1 MTLQAISKGFEY
13 YKKFGLNFTIQII
26 PLILLFGLLASFV
39 SLPSPLLGLEGI
51 SNFDISLLVINNY
64 LISPLLTIIAIFI
77 ANDLIE
83 NINRDVLVYYAISWK
98 FLLKVLI
105 LSLVSTFCIGFGLL
119 LLVIPGL
126 LIAGLLIFVNYFA
139 ILEDKTVMDS
149 LNLSWKKS
157 QLNFFQCVLMTGFVW
172 FITILSMTIF
182 SAISGSYELDQ
193 TSRTY
198 TIISSSLLIYIQV
211 CLISFP
217 MLVFYKNQSLNEIKD
232 SI

>member
-13 YKKFGLNFTIQII
+13 YKKFGLNFTIKIL
-26 PLILLFGLLASFV
+26 PLIFLFGFLASIGSSS
-39 SLPSPLLGLEGI
+39 SLSEGI
-51 SNFDISLLVINNY
+51 SNLDIFLLLINNF

-83 NINRDVLVYYAISWK
+83 NKNRDVLVYYAISWQ

-105 LSLVSTFCIGFGLL
+105 LSLISALCIGIGLL
-119 LLVIPGL
+119 LFVVPGI

-139 ILEDKTVMDS
+139 ILENETVLDS
-149 LNLSWKKS
+149 LNLSWEKS
-157 QLNFFQCVLMTGFVW
+157 KLNFFQCILMAGFFW
-172 FITILSMTIF
+172 FITILTITIL
-182 SAISGSYELDQ
+182 SVISRGYEELNQ
-193 TSRTY
+193 ISQTY
-198 TIISSSLLIYIQV
+198 TIISSSLAIYIQV

-217 MLVFYKNQSLNEIKD
+217 ILVFFKNQSTNKIKN

>member
-13 YKKFGLNFTIQII
+13 YKKFGLNFTIKIL
-26 PLILLFGLLASFV
+26 PLIFLFGFLASV
-39 SLPSPLLGLEGI
+39 GSSSRLSDGI
-51 SNFDISLLVINNY
+51 SNFDIFLLLINNF

-83 NINRDVLVYYAISWK
+83 NNNRDVLVYYAISWQ

-105 LSLVSTFCIGFGLL
+105 LSLISTLCIGIGLL
-119 LLVIPGL
+119 LFVVPGI

-139 ILEDKTVMDS
+139 ILENKTVLDS
-149 LNLSWKKS
+149 LNLSWKRSK
-157 QLNFFQCVLMTGFVW
+157 LNFFQCILMAGFFW
-172 FITILSMTIF
+172 FITILTITIL
-182 SAISGSYELDQ
+182 SAITGSYEEINQ
-193 TSRTY
+193 ISQTY
-198 TIISSSLLIYIQV
+198 TIISSCLAIYIQV

-217 MLVFYKNQSLNEIKD
+217 ILVFYKNQSLDEIKD

>member
-13 YKKFGLNFTIQII
+13 YKKFGLNFTIKIF
-26 PLILLFGLLASFV
+26 PLIFLFGFLASFGSSS
-39 SLPSPLLGLEGI
+39 SLAEGI
-51 SNFDISLLVINNY
+51 SNFDILLLLLNNF

-83 NINRDVLVYYAISWK
+83 KNNRDVLVYYAISWQ

-105 LSLVSTFCIGFGLL
+105 LSLISTFCIGIGLL
-119 LLVIPGL
+119 LFIVPGI
-126 LIAGLLIFVNYFA
+126 LIAGLLLFVNYFA
-139 ILEDKTVMDS
+139 ILDNKTVLDS

-157 QLNFFQCVLMTGFVW
+157 KLNFFQCILMAGFFW
-172 FITILSMTIF
+172 FITILTITIL
-182 SAISGSYELDQ
+182 SAISGSFNDLSQ
-193 TSRTY
+193 ISQTY
-198 TIISSSLLIYIQV
+198 TIISSSLAIYIQV

-217 MLVFYKNQSLNEIKD
+217 ILIFYKNQSLDEVKD

>member
-13 YKKFGLNFTIQII
+13 YKKFGLNFTIKIL
-26 PLILLFGLLASFV
+26 PLIFLFGFLASAG
-39 SLPSPLLGLEGI
+39 SSSKLSEGI
-51 SNFDISLLVINNY
+51 SNIDIFLLLINNF

-83 NINRDVLVYYAISWK
+83 NKNRDVLVYYAISWQ

-105 LSLVSTFCIGFGLL
+105 LSLISTLCIGIGLL
-119 LLVIPGL
+119 LFVVPGI

-139 ILEDKTVMDS
+139 ILENKTVLDS
-149 LNLSWKKS
+149 LNLSWERSK
-157 QLNFFQCVLMTGFVW
+157 LNFFQCILMAGFFW
-172 FITILSMTIF
+172 FITILTITIL
-182 SAISGSYELDQ
+182 SAISGSYKEINQ
-193 TSRTY
+193 ISQTY
-198 TIISSSLLIYIQV
+198 TIISSSLAIYIQV

-217 MLVFYKNQSLNEIKD
+217 ILVFYKNQSLDEIKD

>member
-13 YKKFGLNFTIQII
+13 YKKFGLNFTIKIF
-26 PLILLFGLLASFV
+26 PLIFLFGFLASFGSSS
-39 SLPSPLLGLEGI
+39 SLAEGI
-51 SNFDISLLVINNY
+51 SNFDILLLLLNNF

-83 NINRDVLVYYAISWK
+83 KNNRDVLVYYAISWQ

-105 LSLVSTFCIGFGLL
+105 LSLISTFCIGIGLL
-119 LLVIPGL
+119 LFIVPGI
-126 LIAGLLIFVNYFA
+126 LIAGLLLFVNYFA
-139 ILEDKTVMDS
+139 ILENKTVLDS

-157 QLNFFQCVLMTGFVW
+157 KLNFFQCILMAGFFW
-172 FITILSMTIF
+172 FITILTITIL
-182 SAISGSYELDQ
+182 SAISGSFNDLSQISQ
-193 TSRTY
+193 TF
-198 TIISSSLLIYIQV
+198 TIISSSLTIYIQV

-217 MLVFYKNQSLNEIKD
+217 ILIFYKNQSLDEVKD

>member
-13 YKKFGLNFTIQII
+13 YKKFGLNFTIKIL
-26 PLILLFGLLASFV
+26 PLIFLFGFLSIV
-39 SLPSPLLGLEGI
+39 GSSSSLSDGI
-51 SNFDISLLVINNY
+51 SNFDIFLLLINNF

-83 NINRDVLVYYAISWK
+83 NNYRDVLVYYAISWQ

-105 LSLVSTFCIGFGLL
+105 LSLISTLCIGIGLL
-119 LLVIPGL
+119 LFVIPGI

-139 ILEDKTVMDS
+139 ILENKTVLDS
-149 LNLSWKKS
+149 LNLSWRKS
-157 QLNFFQCVLMTGFVW
+157 KLNFFQCILMAGFFW
-172 FITILSMTIF
+172 FITILTITIL
-182 SAISGSYELDQ
+182 SAITGNYEEISQ
-193 TSRTY
+193 ISQTY
-198 TIISSSLLIYIQV
+198 TIISSCLEIYIQV

-217 MLVFYKNQSLNEIKD
+217 ILVFYKNQSLDEIKD

>member
-13 YKKFGLNFTIQII
+13 YKKFGLNFTIKIF
-26 PLILLFGLLASFV
+26 PLIFLFGFLASFGSSS
-39 SLPSPLLGLEGI
+39 SLSKGI
-51 SNFDISLLVINNY
+51 SNFDISLLLLNNF

-83 NINRDVLVYYAISWK
+83 KNNRDVLVYYAISWQ

-105 LSLVSTFCIGFGLL
+105 LSLISTFCIGIGLL
-119 LLVIPGL
+119 LFIVPGI
-126 LIAGLLIFVNYFA
+126 LIAGLLLFVNYFA
-139 ILEDKTVMDS
+139 ILENKTVLDS

-157 QLNFFQCVLMTGFVW
+157 KLNFFQCILMAGFFW
-172 FITILSMTIF
+172 FITILTITIL
-182 SAISGSYELDQ
+182 SAISGSFNDLSQISQ
-193 TSRTY
+193 TF
-198 TIISSSLLIYIQV
+198 TIISSSLAIYIQV

-217 MLVFYKNQSLNEIKD
+217 ILIFYKNQSLDEVKD